1 MSITYSE
8 GVSVASG
15 TQHVMCM
22 CRIIL
27 SPVICQAL
35 PYFSRLSRINWQDF
49 RKKKKKKVIKH
60 ELFVLISSKNF
71 VCRVSH
77 SKNN

>member
-8 GVSVASG
+8 GVSVDSG

-27 SPVICQAL
+27 SPVTCQAL

-49 RKKKKKKVIKH
+49 RKKQKVIKH